1 MVHVILENVLAKGQ
15 ALLEPRAS
23 ASGFLTVINLFGI
36 TACWRARLKLA
47 TLPAV
52 YFISENALARISHQ
66 VLRESACKVR
76 QDEARAA

>member
-1 MVHVILENVLAKGQ
+1 M
-15 ALLEPRAS
+15 LEPRAP
-23 ASGFLTVINLFGI
+23 ASGFLTVINPFGI

-66 VLRESACKVR
+66 AARESAWKVR
-76 QDEARAA
+76 HDEASAACRAQAYLTVR